1 MELKDR
7 AYLKN
12 KLKDE
17 YDQIC
22 KTEFWRDY
30 TARLEDERKLA
41 SRHCE
46 TDLMED
52 IPRYQGFVKAI
63 DTVKGLPSKILDVAP
78 KKS

>member
-1 MELKDR
+1 MEPRD
-7 AYLKN
+7 ASYLKK

-22 KTEFWRDY
+22 KTEFWRDFMD
-30 TARLEDERKLA
+30 RLDSTRKWA
-41 SRHCE
+41 SGHCE
-46 TDLMED
+46 TDMMED

-63 DTVKGLPSKILDVAP
+63 DTVKGLPVKILDLAP